1 MGSLH
6 GAFLLL
12 PEKFDDGADLGGG
25 PLSVFGVEFL
35 VVEFEEGDVFGGTFG
50 NFLGLLGAGVGEIE
64 FLDLDVVEAG
74 VGHFLLVGALGM
86 GALLGVFEGVLAGGG
101 EGLEGEGD
109 GGGIEIAG
117 FLLVGHGFPFLDD
130 FPDDVGFPGVGEGFF
145 ELGVPFPGV
154 VSVGVG
160 EGAGTAAIL
169 S

>member
-1 MGSLH
+1 MF
-6 GAFLLL
+6 GA
-12 PEKFDDGADLGGG
+12 
-25 PLSVFGVEFL
+25 EFL
-35 VVEFEEGDVFGGTFG
+35 EVEFEEGDVFGLRTFG
-50 NFLGLLGAGVGEIE
+50 DFLGFLGAGVGEFE

-74 VGHFLLVGALGM
+74 VGHFLLIGAFGM
-86 GALLGVFEGVLAGGG
+86 GALLGMFEGILAGGG
-101 EGLEGEGD
+101 EGLKGEGN
-109 GGGIEIAG
+109 GVFIEIAS

-130 FPDDVGFPGVGEGFF
+130 FGDDVGFPGVGEGFF